1 RQHQIEKIKQLM
13 EITQLSE
20 RESTQALK
28 MANWSLQ
35 LAINSVFEQKRNV
48 DVQKIKAIPD
58 AISVDGTMTLC
69 EDLGIEP
76 TQLEFLLLSHQLNS
90 ERMGEFTKEGFVKG
104 CVDLEADNIDKLKK
118 ELETTVVNNYHT
130 DEGFRKVYHYAFL
143 FGRQTGQKSLALEAA
158 IELWRLLL
166 SDRYSLLEQWILF
179 LQQKYN
185 KAISRDTWNLFL
197 DFISQINTDLQNYNP
212 EEAWPILIDE
222 VITPRFLLFFVPMCR
237 W

>member
-20 RESTQALK
+20 RESIQALK

-35 LAINSVFEQKRNV
+35 LAINSKCRYPQR
-48 DVQKIKAIPD
+48 PD
-58 AISVDGTMTLC
+58 AISVDGTMALC
-69 EDLGIEP
+69 EELGIEP

-118 ELETTVVNNYHT
+118 ELETTVVNNYRT

-166 SDRYSLLEQWILF
+166 SDRYSLLEQWIQF
-179 LQQKYN
+179 LQQKHN

-222 VITPRFLLFFVPMCR
+222 VITPHFLPFFFFCSNASMVTFL
-237 W
+237 

>member
-1 RQHQIEKIKQLM
+1 M

-48 DVQKIKAIPD
+48 DVQKIKTMFNKYKDPQRPD

-69 EDLGIEP
+69 EDLDIEP

-118 ELETTVVNNYHT
+118 ELETTVVNNYRT

-143 FGRQTGQKSLALEAA
+143 FGRQTGQKNLALEAA

-166 SDRYSLLEQWILF
+166 SDRYSLLEQWIQF
-179 LQQKYN
+179 LQQKHN

-222 VITPRFLLFFVPMCR
+222 FVEYQKQQ
-237 W
+237 